1 MASRGKGVNPNRLT
15 GILGC
20 EYLAA
25 AVAYTGKSIYAFIAQ
40 EDTVLTVLT
49 GGDASISENT
59 VDYMTS
65 IGLAG
70 VTLKQGAM
78 IIAPEGEVFNTIS
91 IQTGSVIGYK

>member
-20 EYLAA
+20 EYL
-25 AVAYTGKSIYAFIAQ
+25 VADRQYTGKAIYAFIAQ

-65 IGLAG
+65 IELAG
-70 VTLKQGAM
+70 ITLKQGAM

-91 IQTGSVIGYK
+91 ITSGSVIGYK

>member
-20 EYLAA
+20 EYLT
-25 AVAYTGKSIYAFIAQ
+25 AVEYTGKSIYAFIAQ
-40 EDTVLTVLT
+40 EDTVITTLT

-70 VTLKQGAM
+70 ITLKQGAM

-91 IQTGSVIGYK
+91 IESGSVIGYK

>member
-20 EYLAA
+20 EYLTATQ
-25 AVAYTGKSIYAFIAQ
+25 YTGKAIYAFIAQ

-65 IGLAG
+65 IELAG
-70 VTLKQGAM
+70 ITLKQGAM

-91 IQTGSVIGYK
+91 IESGSVIGYK

>member
-20 EYLAA
+20 EYLTARQ
-25 AVAYTGKSIYAFIAQ
+25 YTDKSIYAFIAQ

-65 IGLAG
+65 IELAG
-70 VTLKQGAM
+70 ITLKQGAM

-91 IQTGSVIGYK
+91 IESGSVIGYK